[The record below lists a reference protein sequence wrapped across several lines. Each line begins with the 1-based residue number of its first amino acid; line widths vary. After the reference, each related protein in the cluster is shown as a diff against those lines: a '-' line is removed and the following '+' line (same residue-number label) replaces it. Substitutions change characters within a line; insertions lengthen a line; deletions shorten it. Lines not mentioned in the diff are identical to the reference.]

1 MRIPPLSVLLTW
13 PTPNYV
19 DPVTRGNASLVVN
32 VIFTTLVILAV
43 ALRFYCRFSAGA
55 LRFGWDDA
63 MIALA
68 TLCTVAMTAVVIL
81 ANERYG
87 WDRHLWD
94 IQTADIE
101 KANII
106 AFVAKLVFTL
116 AATFTRLSLC
126 AFYYRVRLGLD
137 SQSTLRADELG
148 CIAGEGQRNCVVP
161 LGGARDSSVHRC
173 YRRRVRVSHDLS
185 MHVSIPY
192 DRSQLQLRT
201 DRIARPIPYYWQY
214 PPQTAG
220 HCLDEG
226 LATLAAGILN
236 IVNDLLAAL
245 VPIPLVMRLRMPMR
259 QRIGVSVLFGLG
271 FIVIVAGSVR
281 TYYIWKGLM
290 ATWDETWYAY
300 PLWIAA
306 AVEIDVG
313 VICACAP
320 ALKTLLHFTKVA
332 NRLSHPF
339 SSGWRGG
346 TPPLEKLPHSVSTST
361 KRSNFNAT
369 SSLPPWS
376 GNSRSQRDSLPLDDD
391 PWRTP
396 KHKSQLGVLE
406 EPCDD
411 DDEDEGRRPVLEIMR
426 RQSVEMESLRR
437 PRTGSTMSQ
446 DTSGP
451 MRLSVQYEPPHD
463 GRR

>member
-13 PTPNYV
+13 PVPNYV

-32 VIFTTLVILAV
+32 AIFITLVILAV

-55 LRFGWDDA
+55 LRFGWDDT

-68 TLCTVAMTAVVIL
+68 TLCTVAMTTVVIL
-81 ANERYG
+81 ANEHYG

-94 IQTADIE
+94 IQTGDIQ

-126 AFYYRVRLGLD
+126 AFYYR
-137 SQSTLRADELG
+137 
-148 CIAGEGQRNCVVP
+148 
-161 LGGARDSSVHRC
+161 
-173 YRRRVRVSHDLS
+173 
-185 MHVSIPY
+185 
-192 DRSQLQLRT
+192 
-201 DRIARPIPYYWQY
+201 Y

-320 ALKTLLHFTKVA
+320 ALKTLLHFTKAA

-361 KRSNFNAT
+361 KRSNFNRT

-391 PWRTP
+391 PWRVP

-411 DDEDEGRRPVLEIMR
+411 DEYEGRRPVLEIMR
-426 RQSVEMESLRR
+426 RQSVEMDSLRR
-437 PRTGSTMSQ
+437 PRTGSTISQ

-451 MRLSVQYEPPHD
+451 MRLSVHYEPPHD
-463 GRR
+463 GSR